1 MVEFVQ
7 TRMTSA
13 EYWQQPETNRIEELI
28 DGELI
33 VTPPPLDVHQVKTG
47 NIYVFLRLLA
57 DREKGGY
64 VRFAPNGVHFED
76 GYDFEPEVFWIA
88 PDNDHCILAPD
99 GRYWHGAPDL
109 IVEILSPTT
118 AYRDRGIKFETYQK
132 HGVREYWLVDPDAAF
147 IEVYRLENEQFVRLR
162 LFKAGQIFSSAVLA
176 VDVPV
181 DQLLG

>member
-1 MVEFVQ
+1 MVDFVQ

-13 EYWQQPETNRIEELI
+13 EYWQLPETNRIEELI
-28 DGELI
+28 DGEVFL
-33 VTPPPLDVHQVKTG
+33 TPIPLDLHQKVLQD
-47 NIYVFLRLLA
+47 VFAFLHSVAKNGVIRI
-57 DREKGGY
+57 
-64 VRFAPNGVHFED
+64 APTGVHFED
-76 GYDFEPEVFWIA
+76 GYDFEPDIFWIA

-132 HGVREYWLVDPDAAF
+132 HGVREYWLVDPEAAF
-147 IEVYRLENEQFVRLR
+147 IEVYRLENEQFVRVG
-162 LFKAGQIFSSAVLA
+162 LFSAKQTFTSLVLG

-181 DQLLG
+181 DTLLG